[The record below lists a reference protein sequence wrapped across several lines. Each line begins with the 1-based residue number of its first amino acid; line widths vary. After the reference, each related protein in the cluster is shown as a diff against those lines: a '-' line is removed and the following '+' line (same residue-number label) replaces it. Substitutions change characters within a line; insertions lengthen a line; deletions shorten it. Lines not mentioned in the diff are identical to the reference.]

1 MPIRTIGGGY
11 DKMKRH
17 KTMKAKTNRKLKKV
31 KPSIK
36 VRDLVPGFNPK
47 GGAVTIQSA
56 PSAPSIPIAKPDILA
71 GGLL

>member
-1 MPIRTIGGGY
+1 
-11 DKMKRH
+11 
-17 KTMKAKTNRKLKKV
+17 MKAKTDRKLKKV

-47 GGAVTIQSA
+47 GGALTNQSIPNVQSA
-56 PSAPSIPIAKPDILA
+56 LSIPKPDMLA

>member
-1 MPIRTIGGGY
+1 
-11 DKMKRH
+11 
-17 KTMKAKTNRKLKKV
+17 MKAKTNRKLKKV

-47 GGAVTIQSA
+47 GGALTIQSA
-56 PSAPSIPIAKPDILA
+56 PSAPSTPSIPIAKPDILA